1 MVANIIFI
9 IIISFIII
17 AICITAIGRFNM
29 NLKKW
34 TLLMIAVFY
43 GGIFGLV
50 FLLTYKG
57 YNTILNTEY
66 INEYGLYE
74 ILIYFISV
82 IIMIVGIELGFKIKT
97 KNKGIINI
105 NNPVFLDNSGFFWN
119 KLFIFSVFF
128 LFLSIVAYYLYAMAY
143 GGFDGLLNYTISIR
157 SSTSDISNRWSFLQ
171 KAGSF
176 AYISGYALFCI
187 TINKECTHKRRIESF
202 IFWSIALFFSL
213 YVAYSQGGRG
223 TLANIVLIYI
233 LTLVFNYSNNFFQII
248 RKHWKKFISVPVA
261 FFIMNTV
268 WRRSSTNNI
277 LELVTSGYSYFFSSF
292 ILNLKNTEFRWF
304 IDIVQIPLY
313 FLPSSIYSQYG
324 IKTANQFNTF
334 LMHGGYKG
342 DFVNGRIITGEA
354 TTGIL
359 SVSYMQASFLGVFI
373 FALLVGI
380 CFSKWQKRL
389 LLMEK
394 STFKSMIY
402 AYYVVGF
409 VYGGVVSGDP
419 AAFITSNFAYF
430 VFFFI
435 FRIYYKLRI

>member
-1 MVANIIFI
+1 MIANIIFVI
-9 IIISFIII
+9 IFSFMII
-17 AICITAIGRFNM
+17 AICIIAIGRFNM

-34 TLLMIAVFY
+34 ALLMIAVFY
-43 GGIFGLV
+43 GAIFGLV
-50 FLLTYKG
+50 FILTYTG
-57 YNTILNTEY
+57 HNTILNTEY
-66 INEYGLYE
+66 INEYSIYE

-82 IIMIVGIELGFKIKT
+82 IIMIVGIEIGFKIKIR
-97 KNKGIINI
+97 NKGIINI

-119 KLFIFSVFF
+119 KLFVFSIAILLV
-128 LFLSIVAYYLYAMAY
+128 SIVAYYLYSIAY
-143 GGFDGLLNYTISIR
+143 GGFAGLLDYTIAIR

-171 KAGSF
+171 KAGSL

-187 TINKECTHKRRIESF
+187 TINKECNHKRRIQSF
-202 IFWSIALFFSL
+202 VFWIIALLFSL

-223 TLANIVLIYI
+223 TLVNIVLIYI
-233 LTLVFNYSNNFFQII
+233 LTLAFNYSNNFFHII
-248 RKHWKKFISVPVA
+248 KKHWKKFAIVPVA
-261 FFIMNTV
+261 FFLMNIA

-277 LELVTSGYSYFFSSF
+277 LELLASGYSYFFSSF
-292 ILNLKNTEFRWF
+292 IVNLKNTEFRWF

-324 IKTANQFNTF
+324 IRTANQSNTF
-334 LMHGGYKG
+334 LMQGGYKG
-342 DFVNGRIITGEA
+342 EIINGRIITGES

-359 SVSYMQASFLGVFI
+359 SVAYMQASFLGIFL

-402 AYYVVGF
+402 AYYVVSF
-409 VYGGVVSGDP
+409 VYGGIVSGDP
-419 AAFITSNFAYF
+419 AAFIISNFAYF

-435 FRIYYKLRI
+435 FRLYYKVRI